1 MVLTKKLKK
10 DLYRIIIGIAL
21 FIMALWMQSLTI
33 PTLWKVAAFVAA
45 YLVVGLDVIIR
56 AGKNILAL
64 QMLDE
69 NFLMM
74 IATVGAFFVGEY
86 PEAVAVMVFYQVG
99 EFFQKYAVS
108 KARKSIKD
116 LMEICPEEARV
127 LRDGKEVITEP
138 DEVQIGEVLRIL
150 PGEKIPL
157 DGVVIQGSSEVD
169 TKALTGE
176 SMPQSVSVG
185 MEVISG
191 CINLSGVIEVE
202 VKKEF
207 GESTVTKILELV
219 ENASSK
225 KASTERFI
233 TRFAKWYTPVVV
245 AAAVLMAIVPV
256 VWQCFVVKTAVF
268 GWEIAEVFLYRA
280 LTFLVISCPCALV
293 ISVPLSF
300 FGGIGGAGKKGIL
313 MKGSNY
319 LENLVQAEYVVL
331 DKTGTLTKGNFEIT
345 KVVALDDKMSEEELI
360 GKLAALESF
369 SNHPISGAVLR
380 KKNAMEKPLSYPAT
394 DMKEIAGYGIS
405 GRIDGELL
413 FAGNEKLL
421 KQNGTEVPKTQNY
434 GTVVYLANQ
443 KECLGYC
450 LLEDEVKEGVK
461 QALQELKKSGVKQI
475 VMLTGDREETAQKIA
490 EELEIDRFFAKLLPQ
505 DKVAKVEELFEEKS
519 EAGKLV
525 FVGDGINDAPV
536 LARADIGIAMGG
548 LGSDAAIEAADIVI
562 MDDSI
567 SKISLAMKIAKK
579 TVTIVKENIVF
590 ALGVKFGVLLLAA
603 FGIAN
608 MWLAIFADVGVAMLA
623 ILNAMRA
630 LKA

>member
-33 PTLWKVAAFVAA
+33 QTLWKVAAFVAA

-127 LRDGKEVITEP
+127 LRDGKEVIAEP

-380 KKNAMEKPLSYPAT
+380 KQNAMEKPLSYPAT